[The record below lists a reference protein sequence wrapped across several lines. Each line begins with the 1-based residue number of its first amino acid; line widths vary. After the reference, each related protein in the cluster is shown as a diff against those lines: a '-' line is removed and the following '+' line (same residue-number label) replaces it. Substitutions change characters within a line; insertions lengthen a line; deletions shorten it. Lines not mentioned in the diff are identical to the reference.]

1 MSIGE
6 NLILV
11 DEQTEYNITRNPI
24 DTKGIIN
31 DFSLFKFGDK
41 KLKGYLVK
49 SKNDKLIPLEEYEKC
64 CHLVESGLYNNVYY
78 PLEEFNEYY
87 KRDYRILLKRISFM
101 IGAKNVFLS
110 YSDEEEYNKEE
121 KDSYNIEAKAQ
132 VPVFKAEAN
141 VNTNSK
147 NSSKDYI
154 KTELYDKISMSK
166 KEVSKE
172 KFEEWLKTENIN
184 IRAFDEIIGDCIN
197 RFLDDGK
204 IDFANIN
211 RKDVKIKH
219 NISSRDKRINISA
232 GFEYAPTFITG
243 KFNYDMDR
251 FGSSEIKIAE
261 MVKVKIEF

>member
-24 DTKGIIN
+24 DTKDIIN
-31 DFSLFKFGDK
+31 DFSLFKFGDE

-49 SKNDKLIPLEEYEKC
+49 SKNDKLIPLEEYKKC

-87 KRDYRILLKRISFM
+87 KKDYSILLERISFK
-101 IGAKNVFLS
+101 IGAKSFFLS

-132 VPVFKAEAN
+132 APVFKAEAN
-141 VNTNSK
+141 VNINSK
-147 NSSKDYI
+147 NSSKDY
-154 KTELYDKISMSK
+154 TKIEHSKKMSMDK

-172 KFEEWLKTENIN
+172 KFEAWLKTENIN
-184 IRAFDEIIGDCIN
+184 IRAFDEIIGPYIDRYFEN
-197 RFLDDGK
+197 GK
-204 IDFANIN
+204 IDFGNIT

-232 GFEYAPTFITG
+232 GFKYAPTFIKG
-243 KFNYDMDR
+243 KFNYDMDK

>member
-11 DEQTEYNITRNPI
+11 DKQTEYDIIHNPI
-24 DTKGIIN
+24 ATKGIIN
-31 DFSLFKFGDK
+31 DFSLFKFGDE

-49 SKNDKLIPLEEYEKC
+49 SKNDKLIPLEEYERC

-87 KRDYRILLKRISFM
+87 KKDYSILLERISFK

-121 KDSYNIEAKAQ
+121 KDSYNIETKAQ
-132 VPVFKAEAN
+132 APVFKAEAN
-141 VNTNSK
+141 VNINSK
-147 NSSKDYI
+147 NSSKDY
-154 KTELYDKISMSK
+154 TKIEHSKKMSMDK

-172 KFEEWLKTENIN
+172 KFEAWLKTENIN
-184 IRAFDEIIGDCIN
+184 IRAFYEIIGPYIDRYFEN
-197 RFLDDGK
+197 GK
-204 IDFANIN
+204 IDFGNIT

-232 GFEYAPTFITG
+232 GFKYAPTFIKG
-243 KFNYDMDR
+243 KFNYDMDK